1 MYGLQFGFAML
12 SDTNSSNADEL
23 DFGKMLGLP
32 FEFKM
37 IQGDLIGWSTFMMS
51 LQYNISN
58 FYVGY

>member
-32 FEFKM
+32 FDFKM
-37 IQGDLIGWSTFMMS
+37 I
-51 LQYNISN
+51 
-58 FYVGY
+58 